1 LEAPVAKVNITK
13 KDFQKYVEVQM
24 SGKTNMMA
32 IGTVSA
38 LTGLS
43 RDKVL
48 NIMQNYS
55 ALDKKYSK

>member
-1 LEAPVAKVNITK
+1 LEEAVAKVIITK
-13 KDFQKYVEVQM
+13 KDFQKYVKVQM
-24 SGKTNMMA
+24 EGTTNMMA
-32 IGTVSA
+32 IGTVCA

-55 ALDKKYSK
+55 ALDKKYWQ